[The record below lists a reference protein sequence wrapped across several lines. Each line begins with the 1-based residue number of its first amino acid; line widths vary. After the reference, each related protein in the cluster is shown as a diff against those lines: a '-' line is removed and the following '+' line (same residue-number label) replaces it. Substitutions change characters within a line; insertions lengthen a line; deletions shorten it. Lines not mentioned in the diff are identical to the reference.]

1 MHEITDLTQHLR
13 GQWQLLQVQEQ
24 QMAECW
30 RDSTYLRFRR
40 RHWVNWE
47 SRLPGLLST
56 LESLD
61 NVICRAEGATREPD

>member
-1 MHEITDLTQHLR
+1 MHSIADLIQHSR

-24 QMAECW
+24 QMASRW
-30 RDSTYLRFRR
+30 QDQTYFRFRQ

-47 SRLPGLLST
+47 TRVPALLST

-61 NVICRAEGATREPD
+61 DVLRSADEMTQGK

>member
-30 RDSTYLRFRR
+30 RDSTYLRVRR
-40 RHWVNWE
+40 RQWVNWE

>member
-24 QMAECW
+24 QMAERW
-30 RDSTYLRFRR
+30 RDSTYSRFRR

-61 NVICRAEGATREPD
+61 DVICRAEGATREPD